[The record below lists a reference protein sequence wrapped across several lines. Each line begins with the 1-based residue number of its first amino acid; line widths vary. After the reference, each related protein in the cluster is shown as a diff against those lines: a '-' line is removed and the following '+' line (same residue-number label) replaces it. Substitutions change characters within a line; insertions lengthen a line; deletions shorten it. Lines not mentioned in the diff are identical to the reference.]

1 MRADRKKS
9 YAPNAKRST
18 LHTMSSARVVITGL
32 GAVSPLGL
40 TVGDMWGGLC
50 SGRCGISEITAFDP
64 VGFSC
69 KLAGQVPDYRIQQY
83 VPKTYRKAVKLMSRD
98 IELAVIAA
106 NEALT
111 DSGLITKGIDPENV
125 NIDPTRVAIN
135 LGAGLISCDL
145 VELAP
150 AVAASTTDGKFD
162 IRKWGKEGLE
172 LVTPL
177 WLLKYL
183 PNMLA
188 CHIGIIHDIQGPSN
202 SITCAE
208 ASAHLA
214 IGEAS
219 QIIAR
224 GGSDIALAGGAEA
237 KVNPIVMIRQC
248 LLQRATSENNNAP
261 ASSCRPFDADAKGA
275 VFGEGAGVLI
285 LENLKNA
292 KRRDAKIYAEVAG
305 VGQSNNIN
313 PAYEHLEPDGKGIQI
328 AIEKAMADA
337 QIEAEDLDLIVPH
350 GTGIAADDL
359 AEAGAIEAALG
370 EAATKVAVWPT
381 KSMLSNTG
389 AASGALDVIAAV
401 CAMADGTIPAA
412 RNCDRKADGCNLNIV
427 KHQKQANI
435 RYALCSSY
443 TYGGQTAAVVL
454 KNFDGKTVN

>member
-1 MRADRKKS
+1 M
-9 YAPNAKRST
+9 N
-18 LHTMSSARVVITGL
+18 SARVVITGL

-40 TVGDMWGGLC
+40 TVGDMWEGLC
-50 SGRCGISEITAFDP
+50 AGRCGIGEITAFDP

-69 KLAGQVPDYRIQQY
+69 KLAGQVPDYKIQQY
-83 VPKTYRKAVKLMSRD
+83 VPKSYRKAVKLMSRD
-98 IELAVIAA
+98 IELAVMAA

-111 DSGLITKGIDPENV
+111 DSGLITKGIDPERVNV
-125 NIDPTRVAIN
+125 DPERVAIN

-150 AVAASTTDGKFD
+150 AVAASVTEGKFD
-162 IRKWGKEGLE
+162 IHKWGKEGLE
-172 LVTPL
+172 MVTPL

-188 CHIGIIHDIQGPSN
+188 CHIGIIHDIEGPSN
-202 SITCAE
+202 TITCAE

-214 IGEAS
+214 IGEAV

-224 GGSDIALAGGAEA
+224 GDSDIALAGGAEA

-248 LLQRATSENNNAP
+248 LLQRTTIENNDAP
-261 ASSCRPFDADAKGA
+261 ASSCRPFDADAKGS
-275 VFGEGAGVLI
+275 VFGEGAGVVI
-285 LENLKNA
+285 LENMENA

-305 VGQSNNIN
+305 VGHSNSIN

-328 AIEKAMADA
+328 AIEKAMSDA
-337 QIEAEDLDLIVPH
+337 QIQPEDLDLIIPH

-359 AEAGAIEAALG
+359 AEATAIEAALG
-370 EAATKVAVWPT
+370 ETATEAAVWPT

-389 AASGALDVIAAV
+389 AASGAIDVIAAV
-401 CAMADGTIPAA
+401 CAMADGKIPAA
-412 RNCDRKADGCNLNIV
+412 RNCERKANGCNLNIV
-427 KHQKQANI
+427 KQPIGTDI
-435 RYALCSSY
+435 RYALCCSY

-454 KNFDGKTVN
+454 KSFGD